1 MEMRNHKQSE
11 DKMKKKSKWIVEAT
25 METVE
30 GVTLR
35 VCFEDRND
43 SYTFADYSLGSL
55 AIEKGLNPIAG
66 TLKTKHKKVAAN
78 VHIDL
83 G

>member
-1 MEMRNHKQSE
+1 
-11 DKMKKKSKWIVEAT
+11 MKKKSKWIVEAT

-43 SYTFADYSLGSL
+43 SYTFADYSL
-55 AIEKGLNPIAG
+55 
-66 TLKTKHKKVAAN
+66 
-78 VHIDL
+78 
-83 G
+83 